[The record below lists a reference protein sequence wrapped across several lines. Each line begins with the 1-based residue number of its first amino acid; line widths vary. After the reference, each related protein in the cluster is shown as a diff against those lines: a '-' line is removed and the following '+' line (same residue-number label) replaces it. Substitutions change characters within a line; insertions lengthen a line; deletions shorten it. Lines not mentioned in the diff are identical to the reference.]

1 MPKTTF
7 ALRLHEARLVA
18 GLSMDRLVDL
28 TDRAVSKQSIS
39 RYEQGVMHP
48 KQHTLAKLARA
59 LNISE
64 QYLLG
69 KGINIDAP
77 MLRASANSK
86 LSDDALLRLEA
97 RLSCLVERYLG
108 KEDLADIH
116 TPFLNPLQGQ
126 SVSTVDDISEAAD
139 QLRAVWHCGDGPIPY
154 LLRLFERK
162 GIKVFTASLPDDI
175 DGLSTWANATIPI
188 IVLDV
193 NPEKTTP
200 ERIRFTACHELAH
213 LMLSFAPDSDL
224 SIEKRCHKFAG
235 FFLIPRQTFIEEMG
249 SAKRDFLTLDEL
261 IDLKQTYGTSI
272 AAQVHEAWDIHMITR
287 QHYDWWY
294 DERIKPNSKEEG
306 WGAYSLLETIGRER
320 RIDSIVEQIKNEIKL

>member
-18 GLSMDRLVDL
+18 GLSMDRLADL

-39 RYEQGVMHP
+39 RYEQGAMHP
-48 KQHTLAKLARA
+48 KHPTLVNLARA

-69 KGINIDAP
+69 NGISIDTP

-86 LSDDALLRLEA
+86 LTEGALQRLEA
-97 RLSCLVERYLG
+97 RLACLVERYLA
-108 KEDLADIH
+108 KEDVADIH
-116 TPFLNPLQGQ
+116 TPFSNPLQGQ
-126 SVSTVDDISEAAD
+126 TVSTVDDISEAAD
-139 QLRAVWHCGDGPIPY
+139 LLRACWRCGDGPIPY
-154 LLRLFERK
+154 ILRLFERK
-162 GIKVFTASLPDDI
+162 GIKMFTASLPEGI

-188 IVLDV
+188 IVLDMR
-193 NPEKTTP
+193 PEKTTP

-213 LMLSFAPDSDL
+213 LLLSFAPDSDL

-235 FFLIPRQTFIEEMG
+235 FFLIPRRTFIEEMG
-249 SAKRDFLTLDEL
+249 STTREFLTLDEL

-294 DERIKPNSKEEG
+294 DERIKPNYKEIG
-306 WGAYSLLETIGRER
+306 WGAYPLPEDLGRER
-320 RIDSIVEQIKNEIKL
+320 RIDSIVEQINIENK